1 MPIKLITDFSSKST
15 YLSIIVRKI
24 SQSLAE
30 KVANRRLSM
39 FKKYLTK
46 NILDIGLGGG
56 SISKILIDKNF
67 KVKNLDVTNTSLY
80 PNIIPTIYNGNKF
93 PYKNN
98 EFDTGLLIC
107 VLHHCPLQVTVLQE
121 AMRTCKRLVIL
132 EDTYR
137 NKFEK
142 ILVAARDNV
151 GNFEFYMHKYRSTQ
165 DWLKLFDKL
174 NWKSIFQ
181 FLKKSNLYT
190 TILMFSK
197 FKVH

>member
-1 MPIKLITDFSSKST
+1 M
-15 YLSIIVRKI
+15 
-24 SQSLAE
+24 
-30 KVANRRLSM
+30 
-39 FKKYLTK
+39 
-46 NILDIGLGGG
+46 
-56 SISKILIDKNF
+56 
-67 KVKNLDVTNTSLY
+67 DVTNTSLY

-174 NWKSIFQ
+174 NWKSIYT
-181 FLKKSNLYT
+181 KDWSNISSYGMYGRQT
-190 TILMFSK
+190 FFVIEPVSNS
-197 FKVH
+197 